1 MVDEQAPKAPFAARG
16 PADSDIPQYTFFVSF
31 EDSQAAN
38 AQWVAEVLKTLE
50 PEHRTYFYPVDNHAG
65 ADFEDRMDVAAEA
78 DHFIAILSDRY
89 FRRDRKAYAELKVA
103 LGRDRSGDERHLLWV
118 SFEREVAA
126 YSSIKSRVG
135 LPLYEVSFEDRAD
148 ALLDFVHSAR
158 TGEAFGYT
166 PGVRLLDEIGEF
178 DTGVEPH
185 AAWIPPTWNPRGT
198 APLPTREDH
207 FLRVDALWARDP
219 SPFRA
224 ILADRPGAALTAT
237 LRTSVVHEP
246 GHRSWHLLRS
256 LTGRDTPYRER
267 ADVLAALDPPV
278 TGDSLADPV
287 GIVTGVPLNSSA
299 GLAPVV
305 ERAVEGFVRLQA
317 LLPGDAL
324 VLRLQHGRAA
334 APAWAAALLARR
346 LRDHGLV
353 VDVATRGRDSVRP
366 APGGVTDQAL
376 EVLLGVIR
384 QRRQSLGADS
394 TFTAPAADAQVG
406 TDTATALVAALEAG
420 GALPD
425 GLTEATFLRHLRDVV
440 PELWESVVRRYAA
453 ERTGSGWY
461 AGLGV
466 VAEWSADLAIWIEVA
481 ADRADSP
488 LHRPEHLLGRLDQAD
503 IERVL
508 LGLSGRRELQARWAS
523 ATGSEAVFEGCSW
536 DRRPADSVRRMLRH
550 QDLDAPL
557 TPAHPAYWVALA
569 CTPTLDQAPITTIG
583 LTPADVLSAR
593 PPAVT
598 DPGRAQ
604 RLDYFRHLVRPDGA
618 AS

>member
-1 MVDEQAPKAPFAARG
+1 M
-16 PADSDIPQYTFFVSF
+16 SF

-65 ADFEDRMDVAAEA
+65 ADFEDRMDVAADGGPLHRDLRRPVLPA
-78 DHFIAILSDRY
+78 HRY
-89 FRRDRKAYAELKVA
+89 ASRELMVA
-103 LGRDRSGDERHLLWV
+103 LGRDPIGDEGTCSGSPSRGRPPPPLGQ
-118 SFEREVAA
+118 EPGRAA
-126 YSSIKSRVG
+126 ALRRVVRG
-135 LPLYEVSFEDRAD
+135 PGRRA
-148 ALLDFVHSAR
+148 ARLRAPRR

-604 RLDYFRHLVRPDGA
+604 RLDYFRHLVRPDRA